1 MSRFYSK
8 NAPTKWITAKNAER
22 ERSRVRSLRMA
33 FQSLQLCLPSVPPDT
48 KLSKL
53 DILILATNYID
64 LLTRVLNQSSDPNPF
79 DTKPIMEENQSI
91 STQVYRPIKKWP
103 MRSRLY
109 SMIRRDFQN
118 DFIESINS
126 NDTISF
132 NHSVISS
139 NDCNNSNNY

>member
-91 STQVYRPIKKWP
+91 STQVYRPIKVGV
-103 MRSRLY
+103 
-109 SMIRRDFQN
+109 IRISIQN
-118 DFIESINS
+118 VFK
-126 NDTISF
+126 SF
-132 NHSVISS
+132 K
-139 NDCNNSNNY
+139 